1 MLSYSGYAQ
10 TNTLPSSGNVGI
22 GTTTPSSALQVNGT
36 ARIDSSLIV
45 KDSVVINK
53 MARVKS
59 DLKVDGNAVLK
70 ADATVKNDFKVL
82 GQSNLIGNVVVKE
95 GDLKVKTLG
104 DTTLQGKGV
113 VLVNANGK
121 LSNGG
126 DIIKAVYK
134 DNYNTSPCLVDPN
147 TGNIIYQNPIWQHD
161 AQRIYVLN
169 NNCLPDVKVGI
180 GVKPTAKLHIVENNI
195 GTTHP
200 ILVEKAMPGGQAPY
214 KLLELDYKGVLHARE
229 VKVDLDGSWPDYV
242 FQDSYSLMPIKE
254 LKEFI
259 SINKHLPN
267 VPSATEISSEGI
279 NVGEISKVTIEK
291 IEELTLYIIKQ
302 QNLIDKQEAQLEEL
316 KSLIERQQ
324 QQINALLND
333 NN

>member
-10 TNTLPSSGNVGI
+10 TNTLPPSGNVGI

-53 MARVKS
+53 TARVKS

-82 GQSNLIGNVVVKE
+82 GQTNLIGNVVVKE
-95 GDLKVKTLG
+95 GDLKVKSLG
-104 DTTLQGKGV
+104 DTTLQDKGI

-134 DNYNTSPCLVDPN
+134 DNYNPASPCLVDPN
-147 TGNIIYQNPIWQHD
+147 TGNIIYQSPIWQHD
-161 AQRIYVLN
+161 AQRMYVLN

-200 ILVEKAMPGGQAPY
+200 ILVEKAISGGQAPY
-214 KLLELDYKGVLHARE
+214 KLLELDYKGLLYARE
-229 VKVDLDGSWPDYV
+229 IKVNLDSWPDYV
-242 FQDSYSLMPIKE
+242 FEKEYQLQTLPEIEQYIKTH
-254 LKEFI
+254 
-259 SINKHLPN
+259 KHLPN
-267 VPSATEISSEGI
+267 IPSAKEVETDGL
-279 NVGEISKVTIEK
+279 NLGDMNKRLLQKV
-291 IEELTLYIIKQ
+291 EELTLH
-302 QNLIDKQEAQLEEL
+302 
-316 KSLIERQQ
+316 LIEQDKRIKELENTIRQKP
-324 QQINALLND
+324 
-333 NN
+333 